1 MVMVI
6 LEIWRQLQMNQAQW
20 SRLLLKAPQSQDC
33 SFPSL
38 WSQYVSYQSQSIAAS
53 ISQPIDGKFRFH
65 RHATMQEL
73 DESPDWTLLGF
84 MITNACW
91 EKACFCFWSI
101 LELRCTKE
109 ALRPDLLGFPN
120 VCPAALRPRW
130 EDLKMP
136 GVHWCLKMILRD
148 IFGIEK
154 YVILPHWHLSA
165 SDPWGHWGSHTQ
177 RSGMKPACPAHPIC
191 WNILKMKIWALSD
204 IQVTSKWHPSV
215 IKATSNFQV
224 AP

>member
-1 MVMVI
+1 MIWWWNGDDM

-20 SRLLLKAPQSQDC
+20 PRLLLKAAQSQDC

-109 ALRPDLLGFPN
+109 ELRPDLLGFPN
-120 VCPAALRPRW
+120 VYPAALRPRW
-130 EDLKMP
+130 EDLKMLMSEVDTHGHIWYWEVCDLTTLTP
-136 GVHWCLKMILRD
+136 LSLWSLGALGKPYSKVWNETGMPSPPNLLKHFENEDLS
-148 IFGIEK
+148 IE
-154 YVILPHWHLSA
+154 WH
-165 SDPWGHWGSHTQ
+165 P
-177 RSGMKPACPAHPIC
+177 
-191 WNILKMKIWALSD
+191 
-204 IQVTSKWHPSV
+204 TSKWHLSR
-215 IKATSNFQV
+215 
-224 AP
+224 